1 MTGLGISLFATAC
14 ISGTLHGV
22 PTDLCRE
29 FQIRH
34 YETLNAC
41 EAAHDKAIAAWL
53 DGMKPFRLDL
63 RLAGS
68 RCGPAEADQDGN
80 DI

>member
-1 MTGLGISLFATAC
+1 LWKRIKGAVAALQAPPSER
-14 ISGTLHGV
+14 
-22 PTDLCRE
+22 P
-29 FQIRH
+29 
-34 YETLNAC
+34 YETVKAC
-41 EAAHDKAIAAWL
+41 EAVHDQAVAEWL

-68 RCGPAEADQDGN
+68 RCGPAEADQDRD